1 MYASF
6 QNTLDLN
13 AFETVSCLMQ
23 YTQKNRLGEL
33 TFEEIE
39 KVATVSTEYSKGN
52 LSTTWMVNVLEPLG
66 F

>member
-39 KVATVSTEYSKGN
+39 KVATVSSNTA
-52 LSTTWMVNVLEPLG
+52 TWMVNVLEPLG